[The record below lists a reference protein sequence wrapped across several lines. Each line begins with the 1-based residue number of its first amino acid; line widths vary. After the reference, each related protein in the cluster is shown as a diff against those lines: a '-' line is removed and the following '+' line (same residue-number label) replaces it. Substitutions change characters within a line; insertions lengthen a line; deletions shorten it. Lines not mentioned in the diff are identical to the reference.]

1 MTNLRFPPFAA
12 LLIGGAATLA
22 GCSDQPVATAPAAR
36 ANASV
41 SAAPA
46 THLVVFR
53 NERAIPEDFAA
64 QVAALGG
71 SVDAAYPGVGIAAVS
86 GLGEQGAAALRG
98 HGAVAFVET
107 DANVPFDA
115 GPRRA
120 GPEEEMIPDA
130 EIATTGRPGHRAVLY
145 RWQWNMQAINAR
157 PAWEAG
163 FLGSPDVTV
172 AILDTGIDP
181 TLLDSEGLVDLER
194 SRSFVAED
202 DSALAALY
210 PGLHPI
216 SDLDGHGT
224 NVALQVSSNARHFA
238 GVTSRSTLMGV
249 KVCSVYGYCGFGAT
263 MAGVVYAVDAGADV
277 INMSLGGGFLKRD
290 CAGCVAIINR
300 VLRYAER
307 SGVTVVVA
315 AGNEAMDLDRNGGYY
330 NMFCG
335 APHVVCVS
343 ATGATS
349 MGFRNS
355 GPFPDADSLAPY
367 TNFGRSAISVA
378 APGGSYKL
386 NPDGSIRSMARVFSA
401 CSRTAMHYNRQT
413 GELEQTICSSL
424 PDANMLT
431 EYMGTSQSSA
441 HVAGL
446 AALLVERHGRNPAR
460 IRQAIES
467 SADQLGSSGNDPYY
481 GRGRIN
487 VARALGL

>member
-1 MTNLRFPPFAA
+1 MKNLRVPPFCAV
-12 LLIGGAATLA
+12 LIAGAAALA
-22 GCSDQPVATAPAAR
+22 GCSDQPLATAPAAR
-36 ANASV
+36 ASASV

-46 THLVVFR
+46 GHLVVFR
-53 NERAIPEDFAA
+53 NERSVPGDFAA
-64 QVAALGG
+64 RVAALGG
-71 SVDAAYPGVGIAAVS
+71 SVDAAYGELGVAAVS
-86 GLGEQGAAALRG
+86 GLSEQGAAALRG
-98 HGAVAFVET
+98 HGAVAFVEA

-115 GPRRA
+115 GHRHS
-120 GPEEEMIPDA
+120 GPAEEMIPDA
-130 EIATTGRPGHRAVLY
+130 APATAARPGHHAVLY

-163 FLGSPDVTV
+163 HLGSPGVTV

-194 SRSFVAED
+194 SRSFVPED
-202 DSALAALY
+202 DAALAALY

-224 NVALQVSSNARHFA
+224 NVALQVSSNSRHFA
-238 GVTSRSTLMGV
+238 GVTARSTLLGI
-249 KVCSVYGYCGFGAT
+249 KVCSVYGYCGFGST
-263 MAGVVYAVDAGADV
+263 LAGFVYAVDAGADV
-277 INMSLGGGFLKRD
+277 INLSLGGGFLKRD
-290 CAGCVAIINR
+290 CGGCVAIVNR
-300 VLRYAER
+300 VLRYAESKR
-307 SGVTVVVA
+307 VTVVVA

-335 APHVVCVS
+335 APHVICVS

-355 GPFPDADSLAPY
+355 GPWPDSDSMAPY
-367 TNFGRSAISVA
+367 SNFGRSAISVA

-386 NPDGSIRSMARVFSA
+386 NPDGSIRSMARVFSG
-401 CSRTAMHYNRQT
+401 CSRTAMRYNRET
-413 GELEQTICSSL
+413 GELEQTICSAL

-431 EYMGTSQSSA
+431 EYMGTSQASA